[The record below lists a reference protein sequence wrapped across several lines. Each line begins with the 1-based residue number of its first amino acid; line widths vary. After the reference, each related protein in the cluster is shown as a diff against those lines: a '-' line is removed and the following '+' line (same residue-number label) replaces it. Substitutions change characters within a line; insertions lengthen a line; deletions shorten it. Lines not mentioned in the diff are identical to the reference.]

1 MKTQQNVNALEEET
15 GGHRDTFHTKQ
26 VSQVKTK
33 MFTLYILVN
42 GINFRFSLL

>member
-26 VSQVKTK
+26 VSQVKK
-33 MFTLYILVN
+33 KKEVYTLYFGQLN
-42 GINFRFSLL
+42 QL